1 MSEYCISTRVES
13 PRDTVFDLLMD
24 PSNLP
29 RFVSYI
35 QAVEPIGDE
44 GMLLR
49 GRGFAFS
56 ASFSIVDVLRR
67 VEWTVGADWSGWVQ
81 VDGDDDAGVA
91 QLRAQV
97 WCRRRSRG
105 LRRVTT
111 QVGDVGEFLS
121 GSIVALKALVEGL
134 PRSSRV
140 PRQNLS
146 PE

>member
-35 QAVEPIGDE
+35 QAVEPIGDD
-44 GMLLR
+44 GVFLR
-49 GRGFAFS
+49 GPGFAFS

-67 VEWTVGADWSGWVQ
+67 VEWTVGDDWSGWVQ

-91 QLRAQV
+91 QLSAE
-97 WCRRRSRG
+97 
-105 LRRVTT
+105 LRCTTASDALQRVTH
-111 QVGDVGEFLS
+111 QVGD
-121 GSIVALKALVEGL
+121 I
-134 PRSSRV
+134 
-140 PRQNLS
+140 
-146 PE
+146 